1 MGIGN
6 LYDDGNVLGE
16 TREVQLAADLIHP
29 RGGGTLWTKTKEGSF
44 TLESSRIQERDFF
57 FSPLL
62 PLCHHHNPHH
72 HTAHFMTIS

>member
-29 RGGGTLWTKTKEGSF
+29 RGGKGGEGSF
-44 TLESSRIQERDFF
+44 TLESSRIQERVF

-62 PLCHHHNPHH
+62 PL
-72 HTAHFMTIS
+72 SSS

>member
-29 RGGGTLWTKTKEGSF
+29 SGGGGATLWTKTKEGSF

-57 FSPLL
+57 FFPCCLSVIIIILITTL
-62 PLCHHHNPHH
+62 
-72 HTAHFMTIS
+72 HTS

>member
-29 RGGGTLWTKTKEGSF
+29 RGGKGGGTLWTKTKEGSF

-57 FSPLL
+57 FFPPCCLSVIIIILITTL
-62 PLCHHHNPHH
+62 
-72 HTAHFMTIS
+72 HTS